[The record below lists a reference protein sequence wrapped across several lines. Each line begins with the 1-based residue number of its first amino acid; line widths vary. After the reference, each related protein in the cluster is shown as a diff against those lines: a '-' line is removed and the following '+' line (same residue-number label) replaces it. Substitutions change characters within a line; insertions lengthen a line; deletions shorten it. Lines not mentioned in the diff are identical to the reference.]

1 LRSLSIRWISM
12 KLHRVK
18 DRPAQ
23 QLDRLRE
30 AVVFAA
36 L

>member
-1 LRSLSIRWISM
+1 M